1 MYMKTKDK
9 VKKSMSPGVEQLP
22 WACGPPEEMKVAVIL
37 TLSRAKG
44 KDLQF
49 QPEANYYR
57 FFAQFTLSLQ
67 TTDPSLRSE
76 RVTFS
81 VLRGTDRQGQPPGL
95 SS

>member
-49 QPEANYYR
+49 
-57 FFAQFTLSLQ
+57 
-67 TTDPSLRSE
+67 RSE
-76 RVTFS
+76 VN
-81 VLRGTDRQGQPPGL
+81 
-95 SS
+95 